1 MHKDAGCICGAPQ
14 RSHSVN
20 EGAVIFKCSVQG
32 MRGVVHKTLFIFL
45 SVCLMSLL
53 TDLDIQATK
62 WIVPL
67 LHIKKFGGEHPMS
80 CLELWT
86 WVDRSL
92 VLIQCGT
99 ELGLIGPVA
108 GLEET
113 LHPCMV
119 PSWVFPG
126 SPRPV
131 VGGWEPTLGHLWGDT
146 KSLPFPSCLCSS
158 DPHGDNLGPYSYSI
172 HTRTAYG
179 LKSYLVRQLKVT
191 SHKYTSIKK
200 QTIPL

>member
-1 MHKDAGCICGAPQ
+1 MT
-14 RSHSVN
+14 
-20 EGAVIFKCSVQG
+20 EY
-32 MRGVVHKTLFIFL
+32 
-45 SVCLMSLL
+45 VCLMSLL
-53 TDLDIQATK
+53 TDIDIQATK

-67 LHIKKFGGEHPMS
+67 LHISTFGEEHPMS

-92 VLIQCGT
+92 VIIQCGT
-99 ELGLIGPVA
+99 DLELIGPVA

-119 PSWVFPG
+119 PSWVFPR

-179 LKSYLVRQLKVT
+179 FTSYLVRQLKVT